1 MDVELEIAELPPGD
15 RAGHEAYAAL
25 WNAVVPR
32 YPITP
37 DELERN
43 RARRP
48 DDVRLV
54 GRIDW
59 AVAGCAAAIRSDLPG
74 RTYMGNV
81 VLPEHRR
88 RGLGRAFLERIVVA
102 AREHG
107 SDVLAAGIEEGDE
120 AGEAF
125 AARFGLR
132 EVLREL
138 EISRRIGPDEPDA
151 DVPDGV
157 ELVEL
162 ATRADLLRETYELA
176 SETLPEMPMHAPFE
190 MPSFERWVEEDAT
203 GPDVLPGGTLV
214 ALAKGRV
221 VGFSGLVRRAAD
233 PHLAEHG
240 LTFVAASHRNR
251 GIATALKHAQIAWAS
266 RNGFRELQTSTQD
279 ANAPMR
285 AVNDKLGY
293 EPLPAWIRFEAPL
306 DEVEETIR
314 HDAERRRATG
324 GGAAE

>member
-1 MDVELEIAELPPGD
+1 VIELEVTELKEGD

-32 YPITP
+32 FPITSG
-37 DELERN
+37 ELERN

-48 DDVRLV
+48 GDVRLV

-81 VLPEHRR
+81 VLPEHRGQ
-88 RGLGRAFLERIVVA
+88 GLGRAFLERIVVA
-102 AREHG
+102 ARSHG
-107 SDVLAAGIEEGDE
+107 SDLLAAGVEEGDE

-138 EISRRIGPDEPDA
+138 EISRPIGPDEQEPELPA
-151 DVPDGV
+151 GV

-162 ATRADLLRETYELA
+162 STRPELLAETYALA
-176 SETLPEMPMHAPFE
+176 SVTLPEMPLHAPFE

-203 GPDVLPGGTLV
+203 GSDVLSGGTLV
-214 ALAKGRV
+214 ALEAGHV

-240 LTFVAASHRNR
+240 LTFVAATHRNR
-251 GIATALKHAQIAWAS
+251 GIATALKQAQIAWAS
-266 RNGFRELQTSTQD
+266 RNGYRELQTSTQV
-279 ANAPMR
+279 ANTPMR

-293 EPLPAWIRFEAPL
+293 EPLPAWIRFEGAL
-306 DEVEETIR
+306 DEIEATLR
-314 HDAERRRATG
+314 RDTERRRAAP
-324 GGAAE
+324 GAGPT

>member
-1 MDVELEIAELPPGD
+1 MSELEIVELRAGD
-15 RAGHEAYAAL
+15 RAGHEAYAVL
-25 WNAVVPR
+25 WNAVMTR

-37 DELERN
+37 DELERS

-48 DDVRLV
+48 GDLRLV

-88 RGLGRAFLERIVVA
+88 HGLGRAFLGRVVEA
-102 AREHG
+102 ARGHG

-120 AGEAF
+120 AGAAF

-138 EISRRIGPDEPDA
+138 EISRRIGPDEPEPVA
-151 DVPDGV
+151 PDGV
-157 ELVEL
+157 ELVAL
-162 ATRADLLRETYELA
+162 STRPDLVRETYALA
-176 SETLPEMPMHAPFE
+176 CATLPEMPLHAPFE
-190 MPSFERWVEEDAT
+190 MPPFDRWVEEDAT

-214 ALAKGRV
+214 ALESGRV
-221 VGFSGLVRRAAD
+221 VGFAGLARRAAD

-240 LTFVAASHRNR
+240 LIFVAASHRNR
-251 GIATALKHAQIAWAS
+251 GIATALKQAQIAWAS
-266 RNGFRELQTSTQD
+266 RNGYRELQTSTQD

-293 EPLPAWIRFEAPL
+293 EPRPAWIRVEGSL
-306 DEVEETIR
+306 DEIEAALRQV
-314 HDAERRRATG
+314 G
-324 GGAAE
+324 PGAGA

>member
-1 MDVELEIAELPPGD
+1 MDVEIEIVELAAGD
-15 RAGHEAYAAL
+15 RAGHEAYSAL

-37 DELERN
+37 DELERS
-43 RARRP
+43 RGRRP

-88 RGLGRAFLERIVVA
+88 RGLGRVLLERCVA
-102 AREHG
+102 AARTHG
-107 SDVLAAGIEEGDE
+107 SDVLAAGVEEGDV

-125 AARFGLR
+125 AARYGLR

-138 EISRRIGPDEPDA
+138 EISRPVGPEEPEPDL
-151 DVPDGV
+151 PEGI

-162 ATRADLLRETYELA
+162 STRLDLLPAVYALA
-176 SETLPEMPMHAPFE
+176 CETLPEMPLHVPLE
-190 MPSFERWVEEDAT
+190 MPSYERWLDEDAT

-214 ALAKGRV
+214 ALDAGQV
-221 VGFSGLVRRAAD
+221 VGFSGLIRRAAD

-240 LTFVAASHRNR
+240 LTSVTSTHRNR
-251 GIATALKHAQIAWAS
+251 GIATALKRAQIAWAS
-266 RNGFRELQTSTQD
+266 RTGYRELMTSTQVD
-279 ANAPMR
+279 NAPMR

-293 EPLPAWIRFEAPL
+293 EPRPAWIRVEGAL
-306 DEVEETIR
+306 DEIEIVLAR
-314 HDAERRRATG
+314 ERG
-324 GGAAE
+324 

>member
-1 MDVELEIAELPPGD
+1 MDTDVEVVELAAGD
-15 RAGHEAYAAL
+15 RIGHEAYAAL

-32 YPITP
+32 YPITAE
-37 DELERN
+37 ELERS

-48 DDVRLV
+48 DDLRLV

-88 RGLGRAFLERIVVA
+88 RGLGRVFLARCIAA
-102 AREHG
+102 ARAHG
-107 SDVLAAGIEEGDE
+107 SEVLAAGVEEGDV

-125 AARFGLR
+125 AARYGLR

-138 EISRRIGPDEPDA
+138 EISRAVQPDEPEPA
-151 DVPDGV
+151 SPEGI

-162 ATRADLLRETYELA
+162 STRLDLLPAVYRLA
-176 SETLPEMPMHAPFE
+176 CETLPEMPLHAPLE
-190 MPSFERWVEEDAT
+190 MPSYERWVEEEAT
-203 GPDVLPGGTLV
+203 GPDVLRGGTLV
-214 ALAKGRV
+214 ALDGPTV

-240 LTFVAASHRNR
+240 LTSVAVSHRNR
-251 GIATALKHAQIAWAS
+251 GIATALKRAQIAWAS
-266 RNGFRELQTSTQD
+266 RAGYRELMTSTQAD
-279 ANAPMR
+279 NAPMR
-285 AVNDKLGY
+285 AVNEKLGY
-293 EPLPAWIRFEAPL
+293 EPRPAWIRVEGALDDVEAEL
-306 DEVEETIR
+306 ART
-314 HDAERRRATG
+314 RA
-324 GGAAE
+324 

>member
-1 MDVELEIAELPPGD
+1 MDVDVEIEVTELAAGD
-15 RAGHEAYAAL
+15 RVGHDAYVAL

-32 YPITP
+32 YPITA

-48 DDVRLV
+48 DDLRLV

-88 RGLGRAFLERIVVA
+88 RGLGRAFLARCVA
-102 AREHG
+102 AARAHG
-107 SDVLAAGIEEGDE
+107 SDVLAAGVEEGDI
-120 AGEAF
+120 AGESF
-125 AARFGLR
+125 AERYGLR

-138 EISRRIGPDEPDA
+138 EISRALRPDEAEPE
-151 DVPDGV
+151 PPEGI
-157 ELVEL
+157 EL
-162 ATRADLLRETYELA
+162 AELSTRLDLLPAVYRLA
-176 SETLPEMPMHAPFE
+176 CETLPEMPLHAPLQ
-190 MPSFERWVEEDAT
+190 MPTYERWVEEEAT
-203 GPDVLPGGTLV
+203 GPDVLRGGTFV
-214 ALAKGRV
+214 ALDAGRV

-240 LTFVAASHRNR
+240 LTSVAASHRNR
-251 GIATALKHAQIAWAS
+251 GIATALKQAQIAWAS
-266 RNGFRELQTSTQD
+266 RLGYRELMTSTQAD
-279 ANAPMR
+279 NAPMR

-293 EPLPAWIRFEAPL
+293 EPRPAWIRVEGALADVEAAL
-306 DEVEETIR
+306 AR
-314 HDAERRRATG
+314 ERT
-324 GGAAE
+324 

>member
-1 MDVELEIAELPPGD
+1 VEIEIEIEIVELEADD
-15 RAGHEAYAAL
+15 RVGHEAYSAL

-32 YPITP
+32 YPITAE
-37 DELERN
+37 ELERS
-43 RARRP
+43 RARRA

-81 VLPEHRR
+81 VLAEHRR
-88 RGLGRAFLERIVVA
+88 RGLGRAFLERCIAA
-102 AREHG
+102 ARAHG
-107 SDVLAAGIEEGDE
+107 SEVLAAGVEEGDV

-138 EISRRIGPDEPDA
+138 EISRPVKPDEPD
-151 DVPDGV
+151 PDPPAGI

-162 ATRADLLRETYELA
+162 SSRLDLLPAVYGLA
-176 SETLPEMPMHAPFE
+176 CQTLPEMPLHAPLE
-190 MPSFERWVEEDAT
+190 MPSYERWIEEDAT
-203 GPDVLPGGTLV
+203 GPDVLAGGTLI
-214 ALAKGRV
+214 ALDGGLV
-221 VGFSGLVRRAAD
+221 VGFSGLMRRAAD

-240 LTFVAASHRNR
+240 LTSVAASHRNR
-251 GIATALKHAQIAWAS
+251 GIATALKRAQIAWAS
-266 RNGFRELQTSTQD
+266 RSGYRELMTSTQVG
-279 ANAPMR
+279 NAPMR

-293 EPLPAWIRFEAPL
+293 EPRPAWIRVEGAL
-306 DEVEETIR
+306 DEVEAALAR
-314 HDAERRRATG
+314 ERTQ
-324 GGAAE
+324 

>member
-1 MDVELEIAELPPGD
+1 VNDVEVEIAELAVGD
-15 RAGHEAYAAL
+15 RVGHEAYAAL

-37 DELERN
+37 DELERS

-48 DDVRLV
+48 DDLRLV

-88 RGLGRAFLERIVVA
+88 RGLGRAFLERCLAA
-102 AREHG
+102 ARAHG
-107 SDVLAAGIEEGDE
+107 SEVLAAGVEEGDV

-125 AARFGLR
+125 AARYALR

-138 EISRRIGPDEPDA
+138 EISRPVRPGEPD
-151 DVPDGV
+151 PEPPEGI
-157 ELVEL
+157 ELVEVSSRL
-162 ATRADLLRETYELA
+162 DLLPAVYALA
-176 SETLPEMPMHAPFE
+176 CETLPEMPLHAPLE
-190 MPSFERWVEEDAT
+190 MPSYERWVEEDAT
-203 GPDVLPGGTLV
+203 GPDVLAGGTLI
-214 ALAKGRV
+214 ALDGGTV
-221 VGFSGLVRRAAD
+221 VGFSGLIRRAAD

-240 LTFVAASHRNR
+240 LTSVTASHRNR
-251 GIATALKHAQIAWAS
+251 GIATALKRAQIAWAS
-266 RNGFRELQTSTQD
+266 RSGYRELQTSTQA
-279 ANAPMR
+279 ANAAMR

-293 EPLPAWIRFEAPL
+293 EPRPAWIRVEGAL
-306 DEVEETIR
+306 DEVEAALAR
-314 HDAERRRATG
+314 ERP
-324 GGAAE
+324 

>member
-1 MDVELEIAELPPGD
+1 MNVETEIEIVELAADD
-15 RAGHEAYAAL
+15 RVGHEAYSAL

-37 DELERN
+37 DELERS

-88 RGLGRAFLERIVVA
+88 RGLGRALLERCAAA
-102 AREHG
+102 ARAHG
-107 SDVLAAGIEEGDE
+107 SDVLAAGVEEGDV

-125 AARFGLR
+125 AARYGLR

-138 EISRRIGPDEPDA
+138 EISRQVKADELEPE
-151 DVPDGV
+151 PPEGI

-162 ATRADLLRETYELA
+162 SSRLDLLPAVYRLA
-176 SETLPEMPMHAPFE
+176 CETLPEMPLHAPLE
-190 MPSFERWVEEDAT
+190 VPSYERWVEEDAT
-203 GPDVLPGGTLV
+203 GPDVLAGGTLI
-214 ALAKGRV
+214 ALDGETV
-221 VGFSGLVRRAAD
+221 VGFSGLIRRAAD

-240 LTFVAASHRNR
+240 LTSVAASHRNR
-251 GIATALKHAQIAWAS
+251 GIATTLKRAQIAWAS
-266 RNGFRELQTSTQD
+266 RAGYRELMTSTQVS
-279 ANAPMR
+279 NAPMR

-293 EPLPAWIRFEAPL
+293 EPRPAWIRVEGAL
-306 DEVEETIR
+306 DEVEAALAR
-314 HDAERRRATG
+314 ERA
-324 GGAAE
+324 